1 MIALA
6 AAFLRNENGIQK
18 PFSLLNNPITN
29 SKYRWLISFKNDG
42 GNCVSLCF
50 PMARSL
56 HFAGRGTPFRT
67 VWLPVQKQE
76 ELMDRARMQSSF
88 GTEGLVAGNLKD
100 SVRTYER
107 ALIIDAL
114 KVNGNDKRK
123 VAKLLGISLS
133 SLYRKLRELSI
144 EDLDEGHVGESA
156 AHLNEAMS

>member
-1 MIALA
+1 LS
-6 AAFLRNENGIQK
+6 K
-18 PFSLLNNPITN
+18 PITN
-29 SKYRWLISFKNDG
+29 SKYQWPILRKNAVRFLTVG
-42 GNCVSLCF
+42 VAA
-50 PMARSL
+50 MARSL
-56 HFAGRGTPFRT
+56 HFGARGKT
-67 VWLPVQKQE
+67 LPHRVVTRLEQE
-76 ELMDRARMQSSF
+76 EPMDRNRTQSSF

-144 EDLDEGHVGESA
+144 EDLDEGAAHVGEQA
-156 AHLNEAMS
+156 AQLNQAMS

>member
-1 MIALA
+1 ME
-6 AAFLRNENGIQK
+6 RN
-18 PFSLLNNPITN
+18 
-29 SKYRWLISFKNDG
+29 
-42 GNCVSLCF
+42 
-50 PMARSL
+50 
-56 HFAGRGTPFRT
+56 
-67 VWLPVQKQE
+67 
-76 ELMDRARMQSSF
+76 RMQSPV

-144 EDLDEGHVGESA
+144 EDLDECEKHEGEHA
-156 AHLNEAMS
+156 AELTAALN